1 MSLKQYYM
9 LRCANNIL
17 KQVPT
22 NKRTLRFPRLI
33 RWEHDAIFLGFGNPR
48 FAANYIC
55 RVFRKIA
62 CYVVE
67 WALVANLLI
76 VFGQSL
82 VTSWWSMLSPL
93 VLVILLVSVLD
104 FYVEAVC
111 GSKLE
116 ISRACRFGAFATFT
130 GALCLSVFWNHPFV
144 SQVNYGN
151 TFVFYSL

>member
-1 MSLKQYYM
+1 MIFS
-9 LRCANNIL
+9 
-17 KQVPT
+17 T
-22 NKRTLRFPRLI
+22 DDWRF
-33 RWEHDAIFLGFGNPR
+33 
-48 FAANYIC
+48 
-55 RVFRKIA
+55 VFRMCDVFFTIVSV
-62 CYVVE
+62 Y
-67 WALVANLLI
+67 ANLLI